1 MTPYTQFLAVMRAF
15 YLLVTF
21 ALLASLVRSQS
32 AAVNPR
38 WIHGFW
44 TAKWIAHPTAGAS
57 DFGVYHFRK
66 QITLGRKPDRFVI
79 HVSADNLYRFYV
91 NGQVVAHGPAR
102 SDPAHWNFESI
113 DLSPY
118 LRPGDNL
125 LSATVWNFADYR
137 AYAQTSFQTAFI
149 VQGDDDMAA
158 VANTGA
164 GWKVIRDSGYQPLAI
179 DRAQLQTYLAVA
191 SGEVVD
197 GRQYAWNAHEP
208 DASDAGWQQAAILW
222 YPAKARSYGTDGNWH
237 LVPRGIP
244 LMEEKPQS
252 FAAERTGTLQQRSGK
267 PGFAEA
273 FPLRIPAGTRMTL
286 LLDQGTLTNAY
297 PKIIVSG
304 GKASTMQLTYAEAL
318 VDSQRVKGNRSITA
332 GKRIIGIRDRYI
344 TDGGRA
350 RAYSPLHYRT
360 FRYVEL
366 DIQTAGEP
374 LVIDAISSVFTGYP
388 FAEKGRFVAD
398 DPGIGRIWETG
409 WRTARLCAM
418 DTYMDCPY
426 YEQLQYVGDTRIQAL
441 ISLYVSGDDRLMR
454 KSIDDISHSFIPEGL
469 TQSRYPS
476 RDLQVIPTFSLWWIC
491 MLYDYHMHRSDD
503 AFVRGHLNGME
514 QVLRWYASKLDGDG
528 MLGPLSWWQFV
539 DWSWPW
545 VDSIRVGGVPPGAS
559 KGGSSIISLQFA
571 YTLQRAALLMR
582 HHGHQD
588 KAAAYDSMAA
598 RICRETY
605 RLCYVPGKELLADT
619 PEKLTFSQHANI
631 LAILSD
637 AIPLKDQVSVLDKVM
652 TDWSLTQATYYF
664 RFYLFEAMRKTG
676 TGNRFLD
683 QLKPWYDMLDIGL
696 TTFAENPEPTRSDCH
711 AWSASPLYVLLSL
724 TAGIEPAAP
733 GFRELR
739 IRPHPGSLNNIQA
752 TVPVP
757 AGLVSLSWR
766 KGNTGVRAIIDMPP
780 GLSGTLEW
788 QGRSWPLKPGKNDIP
803 VE

>member
-1 MTPYTQFLAVMRAF
+1 MRTLCIVLTVLACSLTVMGQ
-15 YLLVTF
+15 LP
-21 ALLASLVRSQS
+21 Q
-32 AAVNPR
+32 VNPR
-38 WIHGFW
+38 WTNGFW
-44 TAKWIAHPTAGAS
+44 TSKWIAHPSAGAS

-66 QITLGRKPDRFVI
+66 GVRLDDRPSRFII

-91 NGQVVAHGPAR
+91 NGRMVAHGPAR

-113 DLSPY
+113 DIAPY
-118 LRPGDNL
+118 LREGDNL

-149 VQGDDDMAA
+149 VQGDDAAAA

-164 GWKVIRDSGYQPLAI
+164 GWKVIRDSSYQPLAI
-179 DRAQLQTYLAVA
+179 DRAQLQSYLAVA
-191 SGEVVD
+191 SGEQVD
-197 GRQYAWNAHEP
+197 GRQYVWNAHDP
-208 DASDAGWQQAAILW
+208 RASDTGWREAAVLW

-237 LVPRGIP
+237 LVARSIP
-244 LMEEKPQS
+244 SMEEKPQS
-252 FAAERTGTLQQRSGK
+252 FASERSGALQKLSGK

-273 FPLRIPAGTRMTL
+273 FPVVIPARTRITL

-297 PKIIVSG
+297 PKIRVSG
-304 GKASTMQLTYAEAL
+304 GKAATLQLTYAEAL
-318 VDSQRVKGNRSITA
+318 IDSQRVKGNRNETT
-332 GKRIIGIRDRYI
+332 GKHIIGIRDRYI
-344 TDGGRA
+344 ADGGSSREF
-350 RAYSPLHYRT
+350 SPLHYRT

-366 DIQTAGEP
+366 AVETAEHP
-374 LVIDAISSVFTGYP
+374 LVIEALSSVFTGYP
-388 FAEKGRFVAD
+388 FEEKGAFVSD
-398 DPGIGRIWETG
+398 DPGLRRIWETG

-476 RDLQVIPTFSLWWIC
+476 RDLQVIPTFSLWWVC

-503 AFVRGHLNGME
+503 AFVRGHLNGVD
-514 QVLRWYASKLDGDG
+514 QVLRWYASKLDDGG

-559 KGGSSIISLQFA
+559 RGGSSIITLQFA
-571 YTLQRAALLMR
+571 YTLQRAAVLMW
-582 HHGHQD
+582 HHGQPE
-588 KAAAYDSMAA
+588 KA
-598 RICRETY
+598 RIYEAMAGRLCRETY
-605 RLCYVPGKELLADT
+605 RRCFDTAKNLMADT
-619 PEKLTFSQHANI
+619 PEKNAFSQHASI
-631 LAILSD
+631 LAILTD
-637 AIPLKDQVSVLDKVM
+637 AIPVYEQEPVLDKVM
-652 TDWSLTQATYYF
+652 RETSLTQATYYF
-664 RFYLFEAMRKTG
+664 KFYLFEAMRKTG

-733 GFRELR
+733 GFREVR
-739 IRPHPGSLNNIQA
+739 IRPHPGALKNMQA
-752 TVPVP
+752 AVPVP
-757 AGLVSLSWR
+757 AGMVSLNWR
-766 KGNTGVRAIIDMPP
+766 TEKTGTRAIIDMPP

-788 QGRSWPLKPGKNDIP
+788 KGRRWRLKPGKNDIP
-803 VE
+803 VD